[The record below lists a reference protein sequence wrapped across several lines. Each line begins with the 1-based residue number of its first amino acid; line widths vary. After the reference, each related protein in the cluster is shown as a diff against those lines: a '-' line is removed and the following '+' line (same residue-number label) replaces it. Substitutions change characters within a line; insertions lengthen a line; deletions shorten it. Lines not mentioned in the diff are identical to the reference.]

1 MVGMIVL
8 LAPDLA
14 RAQEDLPG
22 RVGRIADLAGELF
35 IAPPDRPDQWAAIG
49 LNYPV
54 TSGDNLWAGTD
65 GRAEVDYGGGQFRL
79 AGDTNLHVSQLDDR
93 QLALFLA
100 EGRLIVRIRVLDPG
114 DSAALDTPNA
124 QLVFTRP
131 GLYRVEVTPDRQ
143 RTMLAVREGE
153 VNILTAGATQQ
164 VLPGQS
170 AIVEGAEARFAEVR
184 NGLGYDGFDTW
195 SANRDRRY
203 ARSRTASYVSRQM
216 VGYADLD
223 EYGTWSQAP
232 EYGAVWYPSDVG
244 PDWAPYRN
252 GYWVDVGTWGPT
264 WVDYAPW
271 GYAPFHYGR
280 WAYIG
285 GRWGWCPGAYVARPY
300 WAPAMVGWAGGPGW
314 GLSVTAGAPVYGW
327 VPLAWGEPYRPWWG
341 HCSNGC
347 WDRYNRP
354 YAVNVAERHR
364 APPTRYVNWS
374 APGGISAVSSA
385 TFVARKPV
393 QANLVRVP
401 VGMVA
406 TAPVLNGAPIVRAD
420 PARSPDRRPV
430 GAPPPASTFYPTTA
444 RSRDRG
450 PTGAV
455 TLPGGTQ
462 AVAVPPGA
470 RSRNATESPAKPLQV
485 APSGQSNPPTG
496 MGYGTTRTPQRE
508 AMRQAPQAVP
518 PAGAGA
524 ATQSVTVPP
533 ARADLRRDNRQAPST
548 LVAPMPQSTYA
559 QPSAQGLGRPV
570 TRPAPVAPPPP
581 AAASPGLAAP
591 AAPVRQAP
599 QGAQLVRQA
608 PAAPMAA
615 SPGLA
620 APAAPVRQAPQGA
633 QGVRQ
638 SPAVPMAAP
647 PAAAPPGAPV
657 GAAAPV
663 GGDKVLVRER

>member
-1 MVGMIVL
+1 MLRCATRCVQSITAYTRAIALAFAVAAL
-8 LAPDLA
+8 LAPGLVH
-14 RAQEDLPG
+14 AQEDLPG
-22 RVGRIADLAGELF
+22 RVGRVADVAGELF
-35 IAPPDRPDQWAAIG
+35 IAPPDRPDEWVAIG

-54 TSGDNLWAGTD
+54 TSGDNLWAGTE
-65 GRAEVDYGGGQFRL
+65 GRAEIDYGGGQFRL

-93 QLALFLA
+93 QLALFVA

-114 DSAALDTPNA
+114 DSAAVDTPNA

-170 AIVEGAEARFAEVR
+170 AVVDGADPRFAEVR

-223 EYGTWSQAP
+223 EYGTWTQVP

-244 PDWAPYRN
+244 SDWAPYRN
-252 GYWVDVGTWGPT
+252 GYWVEVGTWGPT

-300 WAPAMVGWAGGPGW
+300 WAPALVGWTGGPGW
-314 GLSVTAGAPVYGW
+314 GLSVSAGAPVYGW
-327 VPLAWGEPYRPWWG
+327 VPLAWGEPFRPWWG
-341 HCSNGC
+341 RCSNGC

-364 APPTRYVNWS
+364 ASPTRYVNWN
-374 APGGISAVSSA
+374 APGGITAVSSA

-393 QANLVRVP
+393 QANQVRVP

-406 TAPVLNGAPIVRAD
+406 TAPVLNGAPIVRAE
-420 PARSPDRRPV
+420 PGRVPDRRPV

-444 RSRDRG
+444 RPQNRTPAG
-450 PTGAV
+450 MV
-455 TLPGGTQ
+455 TLPGGNQ
-462 AVAVPPGA
+462 AVAVPPAA
-470 RSRNATESPAKPLQV
+470 RSRNPGESPAKPMQV
-485 APSGQSNPPTG
+485 APSQSVPAAG
-496 MGYGTTRTPQRE
+496 MGYGTTRSVSRE
-508 AMRQAPQAVP
+508 STRPASQAVLPSTP
-518 PAGAGA
+518 PAA
-524 ATQSVTVPP
+524 ANVAAPP

-570 TRPAPVAPPPP
+570 TRPAPVAP
-581 AAASPGLAAP
+581 
-591 AAPVRQAP
+591 
-599 QGAQLVRQA
+599 
-608 PAAPMAA
+608 AAPMAA
-615 SPGLA
+615 PQGVQ
-620 APAAPVRQAPQGA
+620 APVPQASQAPQGIQVPA
-633 QGVRQ
+633 RGRPA
-638 SPAVPMAAP
+638 PAVAPVTAP
-647 PAAAPPGAPV
+647 PAAAPQVGAP
-657 GAAAPV
+657 APV
-663 GGDKVLVRER
+663 GGDKIIVRER